1 MKNLTI
7 FRENLIKKEE
17 PTSHAIEWDSKFVG
31 FKSKDEKKGFFR
43 YTYGAGESIRG
54 ALKPVVDMAE
64 DSQAVYEFVQNAV
77 DCNATEFYMYYDEKR
92 FLVLN
97 NGKAFNE
104 KDIKGVLNS
113 GQGTKIDDPSKIGEY
128 GIGFK
133 LIHKLIGKA
142 DGIDEM
148 IEENKGPI
156 IYSWNNL
163 DDFKTLINSKSSDDL
178 KNTNHDTWLF
188 KILLTCFPAGLNET
202 IKDAK
207 DKQVIA
213 FNELDYEKMVMFLNE
228 KMPEVELNNFTQG
241 SMFFLEFGEGKH
253 KIISEKSRDQL
264 KYLEASLSKMKSLKK
279 VIINSHKIQDA
290 GIIKWL
296 NFNLENDSYIQNSEK
311 KVLPNIKFGYTSR
324 TNKPNYLKSLPT
336 FYKYFACSQEMN
348 ESGLIVDSNAFAI
361 SPDRTRLDENER
373 NEIILKEG
381 VGKLLERLNHLKEIN
396 KELFLDIYSNII
408 SSKKSNKNW
417 QNNCFIDL
425 IHQYASNNVPT
436 TSDNF
441 IESDKVV
448 VKDTKLP
455 INLSDIGI
463 QKEWYLW
470 ESAYNQG
477 LKLDKYNIESVIDN
491 CDIDKFN
498 KWIETLS
505 LADYKIIIAEIQK
518 EVSHFDLNS
527 EIKLLRSNTA
537 KYYSIN
543 DVVKNP
549 SLLIKIFENNN
560 GLEHSI
566 NCTLLKRK
574 ELEEILIES
583 TDLKNNWWELTP
595 VLKERV
601 SDFIDM
607 LEENKITLSTST
619 PIEQVRGLVRF
630 YRRLNSDNQKALK
643 DNIYL
648 ENDEATIKC
657 NLKQSSMKNRIS
669 FDSARYTLEVSKIL
683 PTSNYSSYINI
694 RENIQSKYNSLG
706 LNLEDIKE
714 LFKIKDSTSNKDLKK
729 QIKCDIDKDISSSIL
744 ENAYQIAFILLYSK
758 FDDTTSSLSEYQMT
772 TKDNTT
778 TYCSEVLYLQD
789 IEYIEQSYILKT
801 QSEVLQK
808 ILNLDCINH
817 FFESQNITIALAPY
831 FNGDCVVFYGIK
843 DDLNQADKKLA
854 LLKFYEIYKA
864 NKLTKTKS
872 LFNEVLGQEI
882 GEFNN
887 IILSNEYYSNI
898 ETPENFITEFY
909 NETKDLKFLSDLG
922 IITDLDQEIILRKC
936 IANDKV
942 YHKDISFDNTYI
954 ENTFDWINE
963 KNIQITSE
971 NQIRIIEKLA
981 EEGEIS
987 LDSKL
992 DSNSESS
999 SNLSNNDIL
1008 NCIDGYTYYTVHAP
1022 LTVEYYYNEKLI
1034 FKNSQKVYFDD
1045 NNQALYLHSSVK
1057 TDNITELL
1065 ELLKR
1070 TEIVIKNSEI
1080 DLMYRKH
1087 SEFSSNIVAD
1097 KDQQLAESQQ
1107 QLAESQEQIKDL
1119 MSRMPNEKLPPSSGL
1134 SKEDQIKVNKEAKA
1148 KAKDILKN
1156 KFDFDNS
1163 NIDSTIGSVIQG
1175 VTDIETGENVT
1186 LVLKSLKSCRTL
1198 HLSPTEVFNLLSNEN
1213 SKLILYKGGNEITNM
1228 SFKDIMAADDEFH
1241 IKFRVDQ
1248 FPPEALMKLAELLHF
1263 QKDVKFQFDNPSH
1276 QYDIPNMSE
1285 NFINDDEFEALQVEG
1300 SIDNLFKKIA

>member
-1 MKNLTI
+1 MKNLTN
-7 FRENLIKKEE
+7 FREDLIKKEE
-17 PTSHAIEWDSKFVG
+17 PTAHAIEWNSKFVG

-64 DSQAVYEFVQNAV
+64 DSQAIYEFVQNAV

-97 NGKAFNE
+97 NGKAFDE

-148 IEENKGPI
+148 IDENKGPI

-163 DDFKTLINSKSSDDL
+163 DDFKTLINSKSSADL
-178 KNTNHDTWLF
+178 KNTSDDTWLF

-202 IKDAK
+202 IIDAK
-207 DKQVIA
+207 DNQLIA
-213 FNELDYEKMVMFLNE
+213 FNELDYEKMVLFLNK
-228 KMPEVELNNFTQG
+228 KMPEIDLNSFTQG

-264 KYLEASLSKMKSLKK
+264 KYLEASLSKMKLLKK

-296 NFNLENDSYIQNSEK
+296 DFNLENDSYIQNSEK
-311 KVLPNIKFGYTSR
+311 KVLPNIKFGYTTR
-324 TNKPNYLKSLPT
+324 TNNPNYLKSLPT

-381 VGKLLERLNHLKEIN
+381 VGKLLESLNHQMKFD

-425 IHQYASNNVPT
+425 IHEYASNNVPT
-436 TSDNF
+436 TSGNF

-455 INLSDIGI
+455 ISLSDIGI
-463 QKEWYLW
+463 KKEWYLW
-470 ESAYNQG
+470 ESAYNPG
-477 LKLDKYNIESVIDN
+477 LKLEKYNIESVIGN
-491 CDIDKFN
+491 CDIDMFN

-505 LADYKIIIAEIQK
+505 LADYKIIISEIQK
-518 EVSHFDLNS
+518 DIPRFDLRT
-527 EIKLLRSNTA
+527 EMKLLRSNTA
-537 KYYSIN
+537 IYYSIN
-543 DVVKNP
+543 DVIQNP
-549 SLLIKIFENNN
+549 SLLINIFENNN

-566 NCTLLKRK
+566 NNTLLKRK
-574 ELEEILIES
+574 KLEHILIENN
-583 TDLKNNWWELTP
+583 DLKNNWWKLTP
-595 VLKERV
+595 VIKEAV
-601 SDFIDM
+601 SEFID
-607 LEENKITLSTST
+607 LLDENKITLSTST
-619 PIEQVRGLVRF
+619 PIVQVRSLIHF

-643 DNIYL
+643 DNICL
-648 ENDEATIKC
+648 ENDEATLKC

-669 FDSARYTLEVSKIL
+669 FDSSGYTLDVSKIL

-706 LNLEDIKE
+706 LNLGDIIE

-729 QIKCDIDKDISSSIL
+729 QIKCDIDKAISSSVL

-758 FDDTTSSLSEYQMT
+758 FDDTTSSLSQYQMT
-772 TKDNTT
+772 TKDNSI
-778 TYCSEVLYLQD
+778 TYCSGVLYLQD
-789 IEYIEQSYILKT
+789 VEYIEQSCILKT
-801 QSEVLQK
+801 QSVVLQK
-808 ILNLDCINH
+808 ILKLDCTNN
-817 FFESQNITIALAPY
+817 FFESKNITIALAPY
-831 FNGDCVVFYGIK
+831 FNGNCVVFDGIK

-864 NKLTKTKS
+864 KKLTKIKS
-872 LFNEVLGQEI
+872 LFNEGLGQEI

-887 IILSNEYYSNI
+887 IILSNEYYSNS
-898 ETPENFITEFY
+898 ETPENFINEFY
-909 NETKDLKFLSDLG
+909 NETNDIKFLSDLG
-922 IITDLDQEIILRKC
+922 ITTELDQEIILRKC
-936 IANDKV
+936 ISNDKV
-942 YHKDISFDNTYI
+942 YHKDISFDDTYI

-963 KNIQITSE
+963 KNIQIKSE

-981 EEGEIS
+981 DEGDIS
-987 LDSKL
+987 LDSNL
-992 DSNSESS
+992 DRNSESS
-999 SNLSNNDIL
+999 SSLSNNDIL

-1022 LTVEYYYNEKLI
+1022 FTVEFHYNEKLI
-1034 FKNSQKVYFDD
+1034 FKKKPSVYFDD
-1045 NNQALYLHSSVK
+1045 NNQSLYLHSSVN

-1065 ELLKR
+1065 ELLKS
-1070 TEIVIKNSEI
+1070 TEVEINNSEI
-1080 DLMYRKH
+1080 DLMYRKYN
-1087 SEFSSNIVAD
+1087 ELMSNNDAD
-1097 KDQQLAESQQ
+1097 KDQQLADKDQ
-1107 QLAESQEQIKDL
+1107 QIKDL
-1119 MSRMPNEKLPPSSGL
+1119 MSRIPNEKLPPSSGL
-1134 SKEDQIKVNKEAKA
+1134 SKEDQIKVSKEAKA

-1156 KFDFDNS
+1156 KFNFDNS
-1163 NIDSTIGSVIQG
+1163 NIDSAIGSVIQG
-1175 VTDIETGENVT
+1175 VIDIETGENVT

-1228 SFKDIMAADDEFH
+1228 SFQDIMAADDEFH

-1248 FPPEALMKLAELLHF
+1248 FPPKTLMKLAELLQF

-1276 QYDIPNMSE
+1276 QYDLPNMSE
-1285 NFINDDEFEALQVEG
+1285 NFINDEEFETLQIEG